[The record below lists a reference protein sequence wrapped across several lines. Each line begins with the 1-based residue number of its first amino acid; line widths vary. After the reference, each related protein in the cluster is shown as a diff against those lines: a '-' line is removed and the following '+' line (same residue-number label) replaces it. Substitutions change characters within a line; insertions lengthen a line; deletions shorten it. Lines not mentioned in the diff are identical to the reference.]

1 MDFFINLFSK
11 FWRKD
16 SPSHPTLEMQEYNFL
31 LPNKQLISEKG
42 YSPRNAF
49 GIYQYNLIQL
59 NPSDDNNR
67 YIFHEVKVI

>member
-1 MDFFINLFSK
+1 MDFLINFFSN
-11 FWRKD
+11 FWRTD
-16 SPSHPTLEMQEYNFL
+16 SPHPNLEIQEYNFL
-31 LPNKQLISEKG
+31 LPNKQVISEKG

-59 NPSDDNNR
+59 NPSDDNNK